1 MNFDLFDTALKN
13 FEKFEKSKEFKRN
26 ILETVDC
33 SHSQV
38 ECRAGVE
45 TCTSCGEVL
54 KQHIM
59 HDREWRNYMNSG
71 KKDPTRV
78 QMRKTEE
85 RSIFKDVQGLG
96 FSNKIVSIANE
107 LYTDVSKG
115 RIFRGNCRKAIIFAC
130 IFHSYKSVGQPKT
143 HEKLIKLFKLNRK
156 AGLKGLKHVTLNST
170 SPLLRGGHITAEH
183 LISEIMSTFSASD
196 TQKSEVELLY
206 MQIKN
211 RSSNLNRARPNSVA
225 SGLVYYWIRSSGIP
239 ITLKEFADSC
249 NLSDITI
256 TKISKEVEKIISRRK
271 KKAAATKRGGR

>member
-13 FEKFEKSKEFKRN
+13 FEHFEKLKEAKRN
-26 ILETVDC
+26 ADNGDC
-33 SHSQV
+33 CAHVNV
-38 ECRAGVE
+38 ENRGGVE
-45 TCTSCGEVL
+45 TCTTCGVVL
-54 KQHIM
+54 KHNIM
-59 HDREWRNYMNSG
+59 HDREWRNYLNSG

-78 QMRKTEE
+78 QARKREE

-96 FSNKIVSIANE
+96 FSNKIISIANE
-107 LYTDVSKG
+107 LYSDVSKG

-130 IFHSYKSVGQPKT
+130 IFHAYKSVGQPKT
-143 HEKLIKLFKLNRK
+143 HENLIKLFKLNRK

-183 LISEIMSTFSASD
+183 LISEIMNTFSASD
-196 TQKSEVELLY
+196 KQKLEVEGLY
-206 MQIKN
+206 KQIKN

-225 SGLVYYWIRSSGIP
+225 SGLVYFWIKSSGIP

-256 TKISKEVEKIISRRK
+256 VKISKEVEKILSRK
-271 KKAAATKRGGR
+271 KRATQRR